1 MLNADPLT
9 PRPTLTH
16 PSLLAVALER
26 LGQSAASPAD
36 VWRRLTDSYVVD
48 LDAVAA
54 LLPGAA
60 PEPVWLPART
70 KAGG

>member
-26 LGQSAASPAD
+26 LGQSTSAPAD
-36 VWRRLTDSYVVD
+36 VWRRLTDNYVVD

-54 LLPGAA
+54 LLPGSA
-60 PEPVWLPART
+60 PEPLWLPARDV
-70 KAGG
+70 AG